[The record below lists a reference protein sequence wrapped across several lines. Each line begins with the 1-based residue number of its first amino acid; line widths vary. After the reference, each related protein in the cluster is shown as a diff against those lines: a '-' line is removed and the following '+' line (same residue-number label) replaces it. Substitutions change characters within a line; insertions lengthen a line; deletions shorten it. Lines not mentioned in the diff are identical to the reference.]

1 MTSFKFIHAADL
13 HLGSP
18 FRGLSVKDEQLAAIF
33 AKATREAFSLLVSR
47 AIELS
52 IDFMIIAGDIYDGD
66 WKDNKIGL
74 FFNREMGRLQR
85 AGIPVFLLRGNH
97 DAASVI
103 TKTITLPANVHEFST
118 SKPGTFRIEEKKVA
132 LHGQGFTDRAAFDN
146 LAITYP
152 SPVGGW
158 FNIGVLH
165 TSMTG
170 RNGHESYAPCSVD
183 DLRSRAY
190 DYWAL
195 GHVHEFEIV
204 SNDPLIV
211 YPGNLQGR
219 SIREQGAKGA
229 VLVAVNDGI
238 ASIERLVVDSARFSA
253 IAVEI
258 GEEDLPIDVL
268 RKVEETARRLSDEF
282 DERPVAARVRFTG
295 TCAFY
300 LDIAGK
306 RLQWQDEVLAACQRA
321 YEDLWIEKLEL
332 KLALPIS
339 VEALVPA
346 AFGCSVIADGDDA
359 PMFAEIDAVVA
370 EIVTKLPGGL
380 ATEDLPLGISNVD
393 LLKEARELLLA
404 RMTSAG

>member
-1 MTSFKFIHAADL
+1 MTSFRYIHAADL

-52 IDFMIIAGDIYDGD
+52 VDFMIIAGDVYDGD

-85 AGIPVFLLRGNH
+85 AGIPVYLLRGNH

-103 TKTITLPANVHEFST
+103 TKTITLPDNVHEFPT
-118 SKPGTFRIEEKKVA
+118 NKPGTFRIETQKIA
-132 LHGQGFTDRAAFDN
+132 LHGQGFVDRAAYDN
-146 LAITYP
+146 LAIGYP
-152 SPVGGW
+152 SPVSGW

-170 RNGHESYAPCSVD
+170 RDGHESYAPCSVD

-204 SNDPLIV
+204 SSDPLIV
-211 YPGNLQGR
+211 FPGNLQGR
-219 SIREQGAKGA
+219 SIREPGAKGA
-229 VLVAVNDGI
+229 VLVTVEDGI
-238 ASIERLVVDSARFSA
+238 AAVERLIVDSARFAA
-253 IAVEI
+253 IAVDV
-258 GEEDLPIDVL
+258 GEEDLPADVL
-268 RKVEETARRLSDEF
+268 NRVAEGARRLSDEF
-282 DERPVAARVRFTG
+282 DGRPIAARVRLTG
-295 TCAFY
+295 VCAFY
-300 LDIAGK
+300 LQIAGN
-306 RLQWQDEVLAACQRA
+306 RAQWQDEVLAAGQRA

-332 KLALPIS
+332 KLSPPTTVDATAPVGLELLTITDSDDGPIS
-339 VEALVPA
+339 
-346 AFGCSVIADGDDA
+346 
-359 PMFAEIDAVVA
+359 AEIDAVVSD
-370 EIVTKLPGGL
+370 IVSKLPGGL
-380 ATEDLPLGISNVD
+380 ATQDLPLGISNME
-393 LLKEARELLLA
+393 LLKDARELLLA
-404 RMTSAG
+404 RMMSAG

>member
-1 MTSFKFIHAADL
+1 MTSFRYIHAADL

-52 IDFMIIAGDIYDGD
+52 VDFMIIAGDVYDGD

-85 AGIPVFLLRGNH
+85 AGIPVYLLRGNH

-103 TKTITLPANVHEFST
+103 TKTITLPDNVHEFPT
-118 SKPGTFRIEEKKVA
+118 NKPGTFRIEDKKVA
-132 LHGQGFTDRAAFDN
+132 LHGQGFVDRAAYDN
-146 LAITYP
+146 LAIGYP
-152 SPVGGW
+152 SPVNGW

-170 RNGHESYAPCSVD
+170 RDGHESYAPCSID

-204 SNDPLIV
+204 SSDPLIV
-211 YPGNLQGR
+211 FPGNLQGR
-219 SIREQGAKGA
+219 SIRESGAKGA
-229 VLVAVNDGI
+229 VLVTVEDGI
-238 ASIERLVVDSARFSA
+238 AATERLIVDSARFAA
-253 IAVEI
+253 ITVDVE
-258 GEEDLPIDVL
+258 EEDLPADVL
-268 RKVEETARRLSDEF
+268 NRIAEGARLLSDEF
-282 DERPVAARVRFTG
+282 AGRPIAARVRLAG
-295 TCAFY
+295 ICAFY
-300 LDIAGK
+300 LQIAGN
-306 RLQWQDEVLAACQRA
+306 RAQWQDEVLAACQRA

-332 KLALPIS
+332 KLSPPATVDAAAPVGLEFLPIM
-339 VEALVPA
+339 
-346 AFGCSVIADGDDA
+346 DGDDGL
-359 PMFAEIDAVVA
+359 MSAEIDAVVA
-370 EIVTKLPGGL
+370 DIVSKLPGGL
-380 ATEDLPLGISNVD
+380 ATQDLPLGISNME
-393 LLKEARELLLA
+393 LLKDARELLLA